1 VKLRL
6 HGTREEVTEATR
18 RLVQVL
24 EVVSVNSPY
33 PDRGASVLVRVYL
46 EARLD
51 PADPSWSAD
60 TPPGNPQDQSR
71 PADPASE
78 WWSQ

>member
-6 HGTREEVTEATR
+6 HGTRAEVTEATR

-24 EVVSVNSPY
+24 EVVSVSSLY
-33 PDRGASVLVRVYL
+33 PDLGASVLVRVYL

-51 PADPSWSAD
+51 PADPSWSAG
-60 TPPGNPQDQSR
+60 TPPGHSQDPSQ
-71 PADPASE
+71 PADAASGRCSE
-78 WWSQ
+78 